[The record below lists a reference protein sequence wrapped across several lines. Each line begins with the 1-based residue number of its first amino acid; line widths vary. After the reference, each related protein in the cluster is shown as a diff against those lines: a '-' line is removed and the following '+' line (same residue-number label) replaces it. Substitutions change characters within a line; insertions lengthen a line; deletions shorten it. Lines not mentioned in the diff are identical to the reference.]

1 MPCELNK
8 NSKNLKHRVNWLSRE
23 LKSMKKSKR
32 KLKSKLMNLSSK
44 SFKLRELLLKRI
56 GRLGL
61 LNIEQHNLRERQRK
75 LRK

>member
-8 NSKNLKHRVNWLSRE
+8 NSKNLKDRVNWLSRE